1 MCRQS
6 SIPTSI
12 LIALLLSGGI
22 LNECT
27 QMSFSLFTS
36 AIRLD
41 IETRMKYLCPGV
53 GNAVCKGTKQYLP
66 EFDINA
72 LVAFVLFLYV
82 LELKVIRLC
91 LPHLPRC
98 GEFL

>member
-1 MCRQS
+1 M
-6 SIPTSI
+6 
-12 LIALLLSGGI
+12 ALLLSGGI

-41 IETRMKYLCPGV
+41 IETRIKYLCPSV
-53 GNAVCKGTKQYLP
+53 RNAICQDVEQYLP

-72 LVAFVLFLYV
+72 LVTLVLFLYI
-82 LELKVIRLC
+82 LKQEIISLC
-91 LPHLPRC
+91 LAHLPRC
-98 GEFL
+98 GELL